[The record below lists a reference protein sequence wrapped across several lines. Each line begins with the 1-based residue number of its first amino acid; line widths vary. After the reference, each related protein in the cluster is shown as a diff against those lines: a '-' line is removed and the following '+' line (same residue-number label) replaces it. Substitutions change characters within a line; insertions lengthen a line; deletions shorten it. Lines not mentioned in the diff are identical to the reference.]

1 MPVTRQL
8 AIAALSLLMAAAP
21 AFAADPTGYWQ
32 TTGGESRYKV
42 SYCGDGEQLCAKLTW
57 LRKDA
62 QTAENLAYLNRYVV
76 KGAEPADADTWEGEV
91 NYAGET
97 FAGSLEMTSS
107 NSLKLSGCK
116 GVFCKT
122 MVFNRL
128 QEVAKL

>member
-1 MPVTRQL
+1 MPVTRRL
-8 AIAALSLLMAAAP
+8 VIAALSLLMAAAP
-21 AFAADPTGYWQ
+21 ALAADPTGYWQ

-42 SYCGDGEQLCAKLTW
+42 SYCGDGQQLCAKLTW

-91 NYAGET
+91 NYGGET